1 MEQSEVKVRREPRRR
16 WYWAALAGIL
26 PLAIVGTSVSAA
38 AAWLPEDSTAA
49 TVQNEATP
57 TTVATSEVKADGSVE
72 DADIAASVPKVEIS
86 KSPEPEPVVP
96 VYSSS
101 GRSTT
106 SSGTSR
112 STGSSSGSSGSSK
125 SSTPSV
131 SYTQYCAN
139 PSSPYSAGS
148 SAKSLL
154 TAANKERA
162 RLGLRSLGWSGS
174 LSSAAQSWSENM
186 AKTGNL
192 AHSGRGQENVGYTY
206 NSGGISVGSG
216 LTIIHKAW
224 MRSYGHCTNIMYPGY
239 SVMGAGVAKTAD
251 GTAVYSTENFG

>member
-16 WYWAALAGIL
+16 WYWAALAGMV

-38 AAWLPEDSTAA
+38 ATWLPEGSTAA
-49 TVQNEATP
+49 PVDDSATP
-57 TTVATSEVKADGSVE
+57 STVATSEVKAEGSVE
-72 DADIAASVPKVEIS
+72 DADIASSIPEVEVS

-96 VYSSS
+96 VTTSTNRSSS
-101 GRSTT
+101 
-106 SSGTSR
+106 SS
-112 STGSSSGSSGSSK
+112 SSSGSGTSSSSSSKSGSSK
-125 SSTPSV
+125 SSV
-131 SYTQYCAN
+131 SYTQYCAS

-174 LSSAAQSWSENM
+174 LASSAQSWSEQM
-186 AKTGNL
+186 AKTTTL

-239 SVMGAGVAKTAD
+239 SVMGAGVARTAD